1 MNQIKQLVVTL
12 TRVLYDQDGKASK
25 FKRHF
30 ANLNTEATPEQIK
43 SFKSIIEQI
52 TGEHFDTIEV
62 IKTETIN

>member
-1 MNQIKQLVVTL
+1 MNTISQLAVTL
-12 TRVLYDQDGKASK
+12 SRTLFDKDGKATQ

-30 ANLNTEATPEQIK
+30 TNLNTDATPEQLK

-52 TGEHFDTIEV
+52 TGEHFDKLEV

>member
-1 MNQIKQLVVTL
+1 MFDKN
-12 TRVLYDQDGKASK
+12 GKASQ

-30 ANLNTEATPEQIK
+30 ANLNTDVKTEQLK

-52 TGEHFDTIEV
+52 TGERFDKLEV

>member
-1 MNQIKQLVVTL
+1 MNTISQLAVTL
-12 TRVLYDQDGKASK
+12 SRTLFDKDGKATQ

-30 ANLNTEATPEQIK
+30 TNLNTDETPEQLK

-52 TGEHFDTIEV
+52 TGEHFDKLEV

>member
-1 MNQIKQLVVTL
+1 MNQIKQLAVTL
-12 TRVLYDQDGKASK
+12 SRILYDKDGKATK

-30 ANLNTEATPEQIK
+30 ANLNTESTPEQLK

-62 IKTETIN
+62 IKTEIIN

>member
-1 MNQIKQLVVTL
+1 MNNISQLAVTL
-12 TRVLYDQDGKASK
+12 SRTLFDKNGKVSQ

-30 ANLNTEATPEQIK
+30 ANLNTDVKPEQLK

-52 TGEHFDTIEV
+52 TGERFDKLEV

>member
-1 MNQIKQLVVTL
+1 MNQINQLAVTL
-12 TRVLYDQDGKASK
+12 SRVLYDKDGKASL

-30 ANLNTEATPEQIK
+30 ANLNTEATPEQLK

-52 TGEHFDTIEV
+52 TGERFETLEV